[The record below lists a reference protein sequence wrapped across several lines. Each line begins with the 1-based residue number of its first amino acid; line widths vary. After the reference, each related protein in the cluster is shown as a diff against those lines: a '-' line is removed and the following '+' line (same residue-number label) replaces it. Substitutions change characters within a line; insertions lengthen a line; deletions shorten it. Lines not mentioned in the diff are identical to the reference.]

1 MTASQTLDLGDG
13 LTVTFTE
20 QGDRTKGRAALVLHG
35 GAGPRS
41 VAGLASTLAENAY
54 VLTPIHAGFDGTPR
68 PDWHDSVADLATD
81 YLDLLDHLDLRDVLV
96 LGSSIGG
103 WIAAEMALRD
113 THNRIG
119 GVVLLNAVGIN
130 ADTPIVDTQTITP
143 AELGRLSFVNPA
155 LRPDFSTL
163 DETQLA
169 AVAANRKT
177 LEVYAGTDMYDP
189 KLRRRLH
196 RVTVPVRIIWG
207 EQDGIAPLD
216 YGRAF
221 AESFPSADF
230 HPIADAAHFPHIE
243 QPEATMAA
251 IDAFSPAWTHA

>member
-1 MTASQTLDLGDG
+1 MTTSQTLNLGDG

-20 QGDRTKGRAALVLHG
+20 QGDPTQGRAALVLHG

-41 VAGLASTLAENAY
+41 VAGLAAALAGHAY
-54 VLTPIHAGFDGTPR
+54 VITPTHPGFDGTPR
-68 PDWHDSVADLATD
+68 PDWNDSVADLATA
-81 YLDLLDHLDLRDVLV
+81 YLDLLDHLDVREVLV

-103 WIAAEMALRD
+103 WIASEMALRD

-119 GVVLLNAVGIN
+119 GLLLLNAVGIE

-189 KLRRRLH
+189 KLGRRLH
-196 RVTVPVRIIWG
+196 RVTVPVLVVWG

-221 AESFPSADF
+221 AKSFPSADF
-230 HPIADAAHFPHIE
+230 RPIAGAAHFPHIE

-251 IDAFSPAWTHA
+251 IGSFSPAWTRA